1 MFGVHFRATASKTQT
16 NWNQIKKNPIEGIT
30 FLSQMACSVI
40 LRNWVLASPE
50 VSIQVRQA
58 VLATAQTFGCSAK
71 R

>member
-40 LRNWVLASPE
+40 LCNWVLASPE
-50 VSIQVRQA
+50 VRQA